1 MTGIRPQTAT
11 NARNLIR
18 WGCLHW
24 LQLGSYSNHVN
35 GTPDQ
40 CVLGSSTTRQP
51 SVDVWSHADYEARSC
66 VYTLL
71 LNRGS
76 GPACMK
82 LRKALPGFGGQFSYG
97 ISQLVLLPPPP
108 GQSTTLLQQAVVQV
122 SMVPSDRSTGSSS
135 SRRADALR
143 APGRLPLLPNPCP
156 PAPGRPHNHA
166 IKPRRDLH
174 GPPPDPL
181 GPRTPVHLREL
192 CLTAIPPN

>member
-1 MTGIRPQTAT
+1 MACGQRSTGGCRSRGRHPPKYRCAVGMTGIRPQIAT

-24 LQLGSYSNHVN
+24 LQLGSYSSHVN

-76 GPACMK
+76 GPVCMK

-97 ISQLVLLPPPP
+97 ISQLVLLVASPQLPPP
-108 GQSTTLLQQAVVQV
+108 GQSTTLLQQAFVQV
-122 SMVPSDRSTGSSS
+122 SIARRGPQAVGVPM
-135 SRRADALR
+135 
-143 APGRLPLLPNPCP
+143 P
-156 PAPGRPHNHA
+156 
-166 IKPRRDLH
+166 
-174 GPPPDPL
+174 
-181 GPRTPVHLREL
+181 
-192 CLTAIPPN
+192 